1 TVLIRFH
8 QKQAK
13 PPTVLIRFHRKQ
25 AKPPTVL
32 IIFEKNKRSKGLEQ
46 PFLRKTDVPR
56 GWNNYFREKQT
67 FQGVGTAIFEKN
79 NVLPTDEA
87 YIQPFFKASY
97 YPTPHFFITFAPTN
111 SNTYKIL
118 W

>member
-1 TVLIRFH
+1 
-8 QKQAK
+8 K
-13 PPTVLIRFHRKQ
+13 PPTVLIHFHRKQ

-32 IIFEKNKRSKGLEQ
+32 IHFG
-46 PFLRKTDVPR
+46 
-56 GWNNYFREKQT
+56 EKQT

-79 NVLPTDEA
+79 NALPTDEA
-87 YIQPFFKASY
+87 YIQPFFKVSY

-111 SNTYKIL
+111 SKTDKIL